1 MTARGETNIDEA
13 SIAENLPEQEILIQ
27 SVCETMV
34 PKLVAEDIPLLFS
47 LLSDVF
53 PNVSYTRAEM
63 KGLKDEIRKV
73 CAEEYLVCGEG
84 DDQGSHWMEKVI
96 SHPRSNH
103 HAYPKYSIISLLNY
117 SIIFFITITY
127 FHSLYQFMHILT
139 RTECQK

>member
-63 KGLKDEIRKV
+63 KGLKDQIRKV

-84 DDQGSHWMEKVI
+84 DDQGNHWMDKVMKQ
-96 SHPRSNH
+96 NQL
-103 HAYPKYSIISLLNY
+103 ISLNVL
-117 SIIFFITITY
+117 SI
-127 FHSLYQFMHILT
+127 MAILT
-139 RTECQK
+139 AALKNEISTDIS

>member
-84 DDQGSHWMEKVI
+84 DDQGSHWMEKVMESVERRPCCQMSFAFVKI
-96 SHPRSNH
+96 DSGGPSEGIDSHCFCAR
-103 HAYPKYSIISLLNY
+103 
-117 SIIFFITITY
+117 
-127 FHSLYQFMHILT
+127 
-139 RTECQK
+139 

>member
-1 MTARGETNIDEA
+1 MHQQGETNIDEA

-53 PNVSYTRAEM
+53 PNVGYTRAEM

-84 DDQGSHWMEKVI
+84 DEQSSHWMEKVI
-96 SHPRSNH
+96 VVF
-103 HAYPKYSIISLLNY
+103 KFLLLSTFVY
-117 SIIFFITITY
+117 IKDTKLITIS
-127 FHSLYQFMHILT
+127 SLHTNNLILSFCCI
-139 RTECQK
+139 R